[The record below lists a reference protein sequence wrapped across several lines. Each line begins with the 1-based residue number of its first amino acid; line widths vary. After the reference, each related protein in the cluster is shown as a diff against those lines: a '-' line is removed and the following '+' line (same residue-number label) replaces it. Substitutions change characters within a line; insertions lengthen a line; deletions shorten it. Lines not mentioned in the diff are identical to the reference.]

1 MIQTI
6 PFDISYKQDIINGLV
21 EVQTNNGDSVEIIKW
36 DAEGQFPI
44 VGLVTVCG
52 DQFASSFSLDGRDS
66 LADTYLVIEGNFE
79 PTYVEDKKI
88 ISEITEY
95 LKDYDFYDSGDEP
108 YKEYRKRFEG
118 YITFMNKLLSRLH
131 GSENNQNNF

>member
-21 EVQTNNGDSVEIIKW
+21 KVQTNTGYSVEIIKW

-44 VGLVTVCG
+44 VGLVSVCD
-52 DQFASSFSLDGRDS
+52 DQFASSFSLEGIDS
-66 LADTYLVIEGNFE
+66 LADVYLVIEGNFE

-95 LKDYDFYDSGDEP
+95 LECWNDFDSGDEP
-108 YKEYRKRFEG
+108 YEEYRKRFEG
-118 YITFMNKLLSRLH
+118 YITFMNKLLNRLH
-131 GSENNQNNF
+131 GNKDN